1 MKLCVLLTVCL
12 KIKYC
17 TMTLECILLTAISV
31 AAAFLLVLSQS
42 YSFSGLCRNLMNR
55 SFKKFGKE

>member
-31 AAAFLLVLSQS
+31 AAAFLLVVEPIVQ
-42 YSFSGLCRNLMNR
+42 F
-55 SFKKFGKE
+55 FGFMSESDERVI